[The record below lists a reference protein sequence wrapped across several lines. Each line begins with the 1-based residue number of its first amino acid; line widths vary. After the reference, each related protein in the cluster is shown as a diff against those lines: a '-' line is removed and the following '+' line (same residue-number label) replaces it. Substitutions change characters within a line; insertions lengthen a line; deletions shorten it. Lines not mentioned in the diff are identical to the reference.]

1 MEFCPKCGAV
11 MFPSNRRFKC
21 QCGYEMEIT
30 DKLKDKYNVSE
41 EVESKDT
48 VIFTGDDVGTL
59 PTTRAECP
67 KCGNMEAFW
76 WLQQTRRAD
85 ESETRFFRCTR
96 CKYTWRSMIRGRV
109 LQVHPLQPGS

>member
-59 PTTRAECP
+59 PTTRAECLNVATWRP
-67 KCGNMEAFW
+67 SGGFSRPEGPMNRDKV
-76 WLQQTRRAD
+76 LQVH
-85 ESETRFFRCTR
+85 R